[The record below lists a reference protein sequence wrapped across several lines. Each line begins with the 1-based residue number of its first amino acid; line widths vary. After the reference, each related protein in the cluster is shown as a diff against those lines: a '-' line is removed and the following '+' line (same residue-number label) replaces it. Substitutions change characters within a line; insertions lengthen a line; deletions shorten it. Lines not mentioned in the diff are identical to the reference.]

1 MHTAAQKDN
10 NNHGGTSKMNPFKI
24 ALMLM
29 LAITLVSTVAALPI
43 TVDKVE
49 VDDVELRANAANR
62 FDVQRGDSIEV
73 EVVFTAQEDI
83 KDMQVEAFF
92 SGDEHNDV
100 APASDVTS
108 TFDADANVTYRKKLR
123 IDVHQFFEEDSYKL
137 RLIFS
142 DRNGDELVQ
151 NYNIKIDV
159 PRHGMMIRD
168 IVFNPDGRV
177 KAGSAL
183 LSVVRVRN
191 MGEKDEEDVK
201 VTVSIPQLGVTASD
215 YIDEIEN
222 NDDEEETE
230 ELYLRIPRGTKPG
243 VYDVEVEVA
252 FNDGFKKERATKQI
266 EILADET
273 YEDGAMTGKAK
284 TTISVGS
291 QLENLPQS
299 GTAVFPLTITNA
311 ARTSKSYTVSVNAGE
326 WASVKISPTST
337 LVLDAGKTQTV
348 YVFVSAAKDAP
359 VGAQVITATIGSNGQ
374 NLEDI
379 ALTANVT
386 KSGKGVMRMIL
397 EWGLI
402 LLVVLLVIL
411 GLIIGFSR
419 LKADDDTNPPQ
430 PQAYY

>member
-1 MHTAAQKDN
+1 
-10 NNHGGTSKMNPFKI
+10 MNPFKI
-24 ALMLM
+24 ALMLV
-29 LAITLVSTVAALPI
+29 LAIALAGTVAALPI

-49 VDDVELRANAANR
+49 VDDVELRTNAANR
-62 FDVQRGDSIEV
+62 FDVQRGDTIEV
-73 EVVFTAQEDI
+73 EVVFTAQADI
-83 KDMQVEAFF
+83 KDMQIEGFF

-100 APASDVTS
+100 APASDTTS

-137 RLIFS
+137 RLIYS

-201 VTVSIPQLGVTASD
+201 VTVSIPQLGVSASD
-215 YIDEIEN
+215 YVDEVEN
-222 NDDEEETE
+222 NDDEEDTE

-243 VYDVEVEVA
+243 VYDVDVEVA
-252 FNDGFKKERATKQI
+252 FDDGFKKERATKQI

-273 YEDGAMTGKAK
+273 YDDGAAAGTKAK

-299 GTAVFPLTITNA
+299 GTAVFPITITNA
-311 ARTSKSYTVSVNAGE
+311 ARTSKSYTVGVNAGE

-359 VGAQVITATIGSNGQ
+359 VGAQAITATIGSNGQ
-374 NLEDI
+374 DLEDI

-419 LKADDDTNPPQ
+419 LKADDEENPPQ